1 MQIRAMRRGK
11 WALALLATVS
21 LASLAATACGGDDD
35 DDDAKTPAA
44 TIAAT
49 TAASPTVKSG
59 IDYAKLSGE
68 VKVDGSSTVFPISEA
83 VAEEFTK
90 VAKGV
95 QTKVALSGTGGGFE
109 KFCRKEIDVSDAS
122 RPISQKEKDLCAAA
136 GIPNADLIE
145 LQVAIDA
152 LTIVISPQNTWA
164 KCMTTAQVTKAFQNG
179 GATKWSDL
187 DPSWPAA
194 NIKFYYPGA
203 DSGTFDYFKE
213 AIKLRGEASKEPSH
227 RSDGTS
233 SEDDNVLVRG
243 IEGDKNAI
251 GYFGLAYYLGEGK
264 KLAAVQVDGGK
275 GCVSPSFD
283 TALNG
288 TYTPLSRPL
297 FIYSAANIVKEKP
310 AVLGFLDF
318 YMKNTNKL
326 SKEVGYVSLPDDLLK
341 KQQDKLTPYLPK

>member
-35 DDDAKTPAA
+35 DDDKTPAA
-44 TIAAT
+44 TSAAT

-109 KFCRKEIDVSDAS
+109 KFCRKEIDISDAS
-122 RPISQKEKDLCAAA
+122 RPIKQNEKDACAAA
-136 GIPNADLIE
+136 GIPNADIVE

-152 LTIVISPQNTWA
+152 LTVVISPQNTWA
-164 KCMTTAQVTKAFQNG
+164 KCMTVAQLHKAFSAG
-179 GATKWSDL
+179 GATKWSDI

-203 DSGTFDYFKE
+203 DSGTFDYFRE
-213 AIKLRGEASKEPSH
+213 AIIGSVKGSTH

-326 SKEVGYVSLPDDLLK
+326 SKEVGYVSMPDDLLK

>member
-1 MQIRAMRRGK
+1 MLRILKNGK
-11 WALALLATVS
+11 WAYLFAALVSTVA
-21 LASLAATACGGDDD
+21 LVAVACGGDDD
-35 DDDAKTPAA
+35 DDDTAPG
-44 TIAAT
+44 AT
-49 TAASPTVKSG
+49 TAATQAATATKAGG
-59 IDYAKLSGE
+59 IDYTKLSGE

-90 VAKGV
+90 AAKGV

-122 RPISQKEKDLCAAA
+122 RPINQKEKDACAAA
-136 GIPNADLIE
+136 GIPNADIIE

-152 LTIVISPQNTWA
+152 LTVVVSPKNTWA
-164 KCMTTAQVTKAFQNG
+164 KCMTTSQLTKAFQNG
-179 GATKWSDL
+179 GATKWSDI
-187 DPSWPAA
+187 DPSWPAD

-213 AIKLRGEASKEPSH
+213 ATKLRGEASKEPSH

-251 GYFGLAYYLGEGK
+251 GYFGFAYFEGEGK
-264 KLAAVQVDGGK
+264 KLKAVEVDGGK
-275 GCVSPSFD
+275 GCVAPSFD
-283 TALNG
+283 AALKG

-297 FIYSAANIVKEKP
+297 FIYTAANILKEKP
-310 AVLGFLDF
+310 AVLGFLKF
-318 YMKNTNKL
+318 YMDNTVKL
-326 SKEVGYVSLPDDLLK
+326 SKEVGYISLPADLLK
-341 KQQDKLTPYLPK
+341 TQQDKLSAYLPK